1 MTDDLARRFAEY
13 AARLRY
19 EDLTPEAIHETKRR
33 LLDSLGCAMGAIHS
47 EPATIA
53 RKLAATVTSSAYPAT
68 VIGTEH
74 RSSPEMAAFANGV
87 LFRYLDYNDTYLSKE
102 PAHPSDNLAAV
113 LAVAEPSGASGRDVI
128 TAAILAYEIQCR
140 LCDAASIRA
149 RGWDHVTYGSF
160 STSLAAGK
168 LLGLNA
174 DALVHAQALAGV
186 PNNAMRQTRV
196 GMLSHWKGC
205 AFANAS
211 RNGVFASLLAD
222 LGMTGPSEVF
232 EGEMGFMKEVSGP
245 FQIPTLGS
253 RNGAPYKI
261 NETYI
266 KFWPAE
272 YHSQSAIDAALQIR
286 PELASWREIERITV
300 ETFNAAVEI
309 IGGEPEKWRPT
320 TRETAD
326 HSLPYCVAA
335 ALKDGQVRLDS
346 FDDAHLRDE
355 DLLAL
360 IQRITVQADPALDAR
375 YPEGIP
381 NRLTVQTRTGETLVR
396 EVTFPRGHAHNPMTD
411 AEVEAKFRT
420 MAEPLLPE
428 ETVAEIVERCFTLEQ
443 ERNVSDL
450 LALFAGAAGAHE

>member
-1 MTDDLARRFAEY
+1 MTQLLAERFANYAACLHYDDL
-13 AARLRY
+13 
-19 EDLTPEAIHETKRR
+19 PEATVHEAKRR
-33 LLDSLGCAMGAIHS
+33 LLDTLGCAMGAFGS
-47 EPATIA
+47 PPATIA
-53 RKLAATVTSSAYPAT
+53 RTLAVTISATDAAT
-68 VIGTEH
+68 VIGTAH

-113 LAVAEPSGASGRDVI
+113 LAVADARGSSGEDI
-128 TAAILAYEIQCR
+128 IPAAVLAYEIQCR

-168 LLGLNA
+168 LLGLSEEQ
-174 DALVHAQALAGV
+174 LVHAQALAGV

-196 GMLSHWKGC
+196 GMLSEWKGC

-211 RNGVFASLLAD
+211 RNGVFAARLAE

-232 EGEMGFMKEVSGP
+232 EGEMGFMKQVSGP
-245 FQIPTLGS
+245 FEIGELG
-253 RNGAPYKI
+253 GKGVPFMI
-261 NETYI
+261 DGTYI
-266 KFWPAE
+266 KFYPAE
-272 YHSQSAIDAALQIR
+272 YHSQSAIDAALALR
-286 PELASWREIERITV
+286 REIPDIAQIERITI

-335 ALKDGQVRLDS
+335 ALKDGCLRLDS
-346 FDDAHLRDE
+346 FDDAHLHDE
-355 DLLAL
+355 ALLAL
-360 IQRITVQADPALDAR
+360 IQKIEVKADPELNKR

-381 NRLTVQTRTGETLVR
+381 NRITITLKDGR
-396 EVTFPRGHAHNPMTD
+396 AFTNEVIFPRGHARNPMTD
-411 AEVEAKFRT
+411 QEVEAKFR
-420 MAEPLLPE
+420 ALAAPLLSE
-428 ETVAEIVERCFTLEQ
+428 ETIAEIIDRCWNLDRQAHIGE
-443 ERNVSDL
+443 L
-450 LALFAGAAGAHE
+450 LRLFVVGGD